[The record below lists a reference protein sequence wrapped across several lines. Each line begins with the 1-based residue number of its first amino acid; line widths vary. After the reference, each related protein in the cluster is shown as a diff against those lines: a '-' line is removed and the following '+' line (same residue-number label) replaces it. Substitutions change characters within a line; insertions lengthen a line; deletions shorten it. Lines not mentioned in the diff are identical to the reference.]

1 MWSNIEVRGHQC
13 EVFEPVTANAD
24 GPVVIYLHGVH
35 LGRLQDKPVFTEQFE
50 KHGLRVIGPRTQ
62 RSWWTDVICE
72 EFDSQITAE
81 QYLLEHILPFIEQ
94 QWGHNG
100 QETALMGTSM
110 GGQGALRFA
119 YKYPNTFPIVAAI
132 SPAIDYHLRM
142 KRGEDET
149 LPGMYADPEDAR
161 QDTALLHIHPLNWPR
176 HQFLCCDPTDHD
188 WFAGV
193 DRMQMKLYS
202 LGVPHEHDF
211 DTVAGGHGEDY
222 YDAQAA
228 KVVEFI
234 VQRLEQE
241 RQRSI

>member
-50 KHGLRVIGPRTQ
+50 KHGLRVIGPCTQ

-94 QWGHNG
+94 RWGHNG

-119 YKYPNTFPIVAAI
+119 YKYPRTFPIVAAI

-142 KRGEDET
+142 K
-149 LPGMYADPEDAR
+149 LYPACMPI
-161 QDTALLHIHPLNWPR
+161 QKLLDKTR
-176 HQFLCCDPTDHD
+176 HCYIFT
-188 WFAGV
+188 
-193 DRMQMKLYS
+193 R
-202 LGVPHEHDF
+202 
-211 DTVAGGHGEDY
+211 
-222 YDAQAA
+222 
-228 KVVEFI
+228 
-234 VQRLEQE
+234 
-241 RQRSI
+241 